1 MSVTGSE
8 QIREAS
14 KSLERGEVFGV
25 GSYRLTANQSSSSLK
40 AVIAQEFCSHHN
52 LEDGD
57 HIDVW
62 IDSKTGAAIILPGDG
77 Q

>member
-1 MSVTGSE
+1 MSVTSTD

-14 KSLERGEVFGV
+14 KSLDRGDVFGA

-57 HIDVW
+57 QIDVW
-62 IDSKTGAAIILPGDG
+62 IDSSTGALIMLPGDL
-77 Q
+77 